1 MAVFCSAPFSGVSNS
16 SPPGPRNLDP
26 ERLCTSQEGL
36 LFQMRRPKLRGV
48 ESLKSH
54 SHCEAGLGFLPP
66 SAAGAENLLGCMLVQ
81 CEPLGLAVPS
91 MGKAMPRQLRVWVPK
106 L

>member
-1 MAVFCSAPFSGVSNS
+1 
-16 SPPGPRNLDP
+16 
-26 ERLCTSQEGL
+26 
-36 LFQMRRPKLRGV
+36 MRKAKLREV

-54 SHCEAGLGFLPP
+54 SHRSRSGFLPQSPRPP
-66 SAAGAENLLGCMLVQ
+66 STAGAENLGCVLVQ

-91 MGKAMPRQLRVWVPK
+91 MGKAMPGQLNIWVPE